1 MDYVEQTTHS
11 NITDDIFNV
20 AFNLNDKVPYALVEI
35 ISLSIKTSTDS
46 NTSFIIKT
54 QELGES
60 CGGDTESGTTLAVAS
75 LSSDIDEGHHLYTHY
90 GIGSIVMY
98 TAPTSLTFF
107 ITDDQGV
114 KQSIGE
120 EEIIKTYS
128 MELKVS
134 YPKS

>member
-11 NITDDIFNV
+11 NITDDTLNV
-20 AFNLNDKVPYALVEI
+20 AFNLNDNAPYALVEI

-46 NTSFIIKT
+46 NASFFIKT

-60 CGGDTESGTTLAVAS
+60 CGGDVDSGTTLAVAS
-75 LSSDIDEGHHLYTHY
+75 LSTDDEEHYLYTHY

-107 ITDDQGV
+107 ITDDKGV
-114 KQSIGE
+114 KQSIGDA
-120 EEIIKTYS
+120 EIVKNYS

>member
-11 NITDDIFNV
+11 NITDDALDV
-20 AFNLNDKVPYALVEI
+20 AFNLNDKSPYALVEVT
-35 ISLSIKTSTDS
+35 SLSIKTSSES

-60 CGGDTESGTTLAVAS
+60 CGGDTESGTTLAIAS
-75 LSSDIDEGHHLYTHY
+75 LSSDDDGHYLYTHS
-90 GIGSIVMY
+90 GIGSIIMY
-98 TAPTSLTFF
+98 KPSASLTFF
-107 ITDDQGV
+107 ITDAQGI

-120 EEIIKTYS
+120 EEIVKSYS

-134 YPKS
+134 YPKY

>member
-20 AFNLNDKVPYALVEI
+20 AFNLNDNVTYALVEI
-35 ISLSIKTSTDS
+35 TSLSIKTSTDS
-46 NTSFIIKT
+46 NASFFIKT
-54 QELGES
+54 QELGENY
-60 CGGDTESGTTLAVAS
+60 GGDIDSGTTLAVAS
-75 LSSDIDEGHHLYTHY
+75 LSTDDEEHYLYTHY

>member
-11 NITDDIFNV
+11 NITDDTLNV
-20 AFNLNDKVPYALVEI
+20 AFNLNDNAPYALVEI

-46 NTSFIIKT
+46 NASFFIKT

-60 CGGDTESGTTLAVAS
+60 CGGDVDSGTTLAVGS
-75 LSSDIDEGHHLYTHY
+75 LSTDDEEHYLYTHY

-107 ITDDQGV
+107 ITDDKGV

>member
-1 MDYVEQTTHS
+1 MDHVEQTTHS

-20 AFNLNDKVPYALVEI
+20 AFSLNDNAPYALIEI

-46 NTSFIIKT
+46 NASFFIKT

-60 CGGDTESGTTLAVAS
+60 CGGDIDNGTTLAVAS
-75 LSSDIDEGHHLYTHY
+75 LSTDDEEHYLYTHY

-107 ITDDQGV
+107 ITDDKGV

-128 MELKVS
+128 MDLKVS

>member
-20 AFNLNDKVPYALVEI
+20 AFNLNDNAPYALVEI
-35 ISLSIKTSTDS
+35 TSLSIKTSTDS
-46 NTSFIIKT
+46 NASFFIKT

-60 CGGDTESGTTLAVAS
+60 CGGDVDSGTTLAVAS
-75 LSSDIDEGHHLYTHY
+75 LSTDDEEHYLYTHY

>member
-11 NITDDIFNV
+11 NITDDTLNV
-20 AFNLNDKVPYALVEI
+20 AFNFNDNVPYALVEI

-54 QELGES
+54 QELGENY
-60 CGGDTESGTTLAVAS
+60 GGDIDSGTTLAVAS
-75 LSSDIDEGHHLYTHY
+75 LSTDDEEHYLYKHY

-98 TAPTSLTFF
+98 NPSTSLTFF
-107 ITDDQGV
+107 ITDDKGV

-120 EEIIKTYS
+120 DQIVQTYS
-128 MELKVS
+128 MDLRVS

>member
-20 AFNLNDKVPYALVEI
+20 AFNFNDNVPYALVEI
-35 ISLSIKTSTDS
+35 TSLSIKTSTDS
-46 NTSFIIKT
+46 NTSFFIKT

-60 CGGDTESGTTLAVAS
+60 CGGDVDSGTTLAVAS
-75 LSSDIDEGHHLYTHY
+75 LSTDDEEHYLYTHY

-107 ITDDQGV
+107 ITDDKGV

-128 MELKVS
+128 MDLRVS